1 MAFVGFMAWKYVR
14 GSRGFASVV
23 AWFSLIGI
31 ALGVAT
37 LIIVMSVMNGF
48 RHELWG
54 VLVGVR
60 GHLCVD
66 KQPVFRIQEAED
78 AMQQLGKDPRVE
90 GSLPVLERQ
99 AVLMMSSQA
108 RGVQIHGIRSD
119 DMRLRPHMQL
129 KEGKPLSEGV
139 WVGNQ
144 LAYLL
149 NIHVGDTLTLMQP
162 MGRVTPFGRI
172 PEQMHTVVQGIFST
186 GMYEF
191 DKNIVLISL
200 PQAQSFFHAPE
211 HVSQVEVHLKPGV
224 DPAAVARDWPASSP
238 YRMMDWKHADSAI
251 FHAVEVER
259 HVMFVILTLIILI
272 ASFNIVSS
280 LVMLVQQKTRG
291 IAILRTMGVHQGT
304 IGCIF
309 LMAGSSIGVVGTS
322 LGVAMG
328 LGFATHVEG
337 IRRWLESLT
346 GASLFQAEIYFLSRL
361 PCQVNYG
368 EVAGIVVLALVVT
381 VLAAMYPAWQATR
394 MEPVDA
400 LRY

>member
-1 MAFVGFMAWKYVR
+1 MTLTGFMAWKYVR

-60 GHLCVD
+60 GHMYVD
-66 KQPVFRIQEAED
+66 KPSTFLLPEADTVVRE
-78 AMQQLGKDPRVE
+78 LIKNPLVE
-90 GSLPVLERQ
+90 GAFPVLERQ
-99 AVLMMSSQA
+99 AVLMMNSQA
-108 RGVQIHGIRSD
+108 RGVQVHGVRSD
-119 DMRLRPHMQL
+119 DLKFRPGLKL
-129 KEGKPLSEGV
+129 KEGGNLTDGV
-139 WVGNQ
+139 WIGHQ
-144 LAYLL
+144 LAFML
-149 NIHVGDTLTLMQP
+149 NLHVGDSLTLMQP
-162 MGRVTPFGRI
+162 MGRMTPFGRV
-172 PEQMHTVVQGIFST
+172 PEQTHTVVQGIFST

-191 DKNIVLISL
+191 DKNMIVMNL
-200 PQAQSFFHAPE
+200 PQAQNFFYVADQI
-211 HVSQVEVHLKPGV
+211 SQVEVHLKPQAYP
-224 DPAAVARDWPASSP
+224 DQITRSWPQNSP
-238 YRMMDWKHADSAI
+238 YRMLDWKHADSAI

-304 IGCIF
+304 IGHIF
-309 LMAGSSIGVVGTS
+309 LLAGSSIGLVGTG
-322 LGVAMG
+322 LGVSLG
-328 LGFATHVEG
+328 LGFATHIEG
-337 IRRWLESLT
+337 IQRWLESLT
-346 GASLFQAEIYFLSRL
+346 GTSLFQAEIYFLSRL
-361 PCQVNYG
+361 PCQVNPN
-368 EVAGIVVLALVVT
+368 EVVGIVILALAVT
-381 VLAAMYPAWQATR
+381 VLAALYPAWQATR